1 MIAKLKRFYDCDY
14 EVGLLEM
21 LGRILLFFAFA
32 LVVVGVP
39 LACFPQKAVPLPYA
53 TPQQI
58 VAAQQIVPPQEGV
71 PAPSRQS
78 VDIYGDSRA
87 RFFAEGAHLVP
98 GWYPVGNIGHEGC
111 AFLGKDRFFVDYGR
125 DGVYERT
132 TNVQLNG
139 TTLACDTRTYV
150 GMRPRVDIAIVFA
163 GTLLTP
169 NNGDSPESMHS
180 PLEPEFSKWME
191 DNLVQT
197 MSRIDTGRLVVLD
210 TPKSWDGFYWADRDR
225 INAVDA
231 ILKRATAR
239 VGGTFL
245 TGFAAWVEAQPKE
258 CQPDG
263 SHFSVDCALQAGLW
277 IDTQLKEAP

>member
-21 LGRILLFFAFA
+21 FGRILLFFVFA

-39 LACFPQKAVPLPYA
+39 LACFPQRAVPLPYA

-58 VAAQQIVPPQEGV
+58 VAAQEAV
-71 PAPSRQS
+71 PAPSKQS
-78 VDIYGDSRA
+78 VAVYGDSRA
-87 RFFAEGAHLVP
+87 RFFGEGAVLVP
-98 GWYPVGNIGHEGC
+98 GWFPVTNLGHEGC

-150 GMRPRVDIAIVFA
+150 GSQPHVDIAIIFA

-169 NNGDSPESMHS
+169 NNGDSPETMHS
-180 PLEPEFSKWME
+180 PLEPEFAKWME

-197 MSRIDTGRLVVLD
+197 MSRISADRIVVLD

-231 ILKRATAR
+231 ILQRATAR

-245 TGFAAWVEAQPKE
+245 TGFGAWVEAQPKE

-263 SHFSVDCALQAGLW
+263 SHFSVDCAFQAGLW
-277 IDTQLKEAP
+277 IDTQLKAAP